1 MIRKVLF
8 LLFSILTLTAQ
19 AQQAIKGKVVDENN
33 EPLPGVNIQIKNT
46 SDGTISNMDGEFSL
60 NVKNNQTLIF
70 SFIGMQTTNVVYRGQ
85 SPLTVVMQSDNND
98 LDEVVVI
105 GYQTVKKADLTGAVS
120 VLKPETLR
128 NKVVTGTVADALA
141 TLPGVT
147 VRTAG
152 NPGAEG
158 NVEIRGTSTFGTSQ
172 PLYVVDG
179 IVGGANRDFNFN
191 DIESIQVLKDA
202 SAAAIYGSRAANGV
216 IIITTKKGQ
225 EGKMVIDA
233 SAKATLQWLPKYDLT
248 NRDQWIKLNDLAFA
262 NGNRTPANHFE
273 GNTDWQKEA
282 LKTGILQ
289 DYNLSVSGGGQSG
302 TYFISGNYQ
311 TNSGTAYGTSSNR
324 ITLRSNTQ
332 AHRDFGKDVTVRV
345 GENIILSNYKV
356 DEIGRASCRERVS
369 SPV

>member
-8 LLFSILTLTAQ
+8 LLFSVLALTAQ

-33 EPLPGVNIQIKNT
+33 EPLPGVNVQIKNT

-70 SFIGMQTTNVVYRGQ
+70 SFIGMQTTDVVYKGQ

-158 NVEIRGTSTFGTSQ
+158 NVEIRGTSTFGSSQ

-191 DIESIQVLKDA
+191 DIESIQDLKDA
-202 SAAAIYGSRAANGV
+202 SDAAI
-216 IIITTKKGQ
+216 
-225 EGKMVIDA
+225 
-233 SAKATLQWLPKYDLT
+233 
-248 NRDQWIKLNDLAFA
+248 
-262 NGNRTPANHFE
+262 
-273 GNTDWQKEA
+273 
-282 LKTGILQ
+282 
-289 DYNLSVSGGGQSG
+289 
-302 TYFISGNYQ
+302 
-311 TNSGTAYGTSSNR
+311 
-324 ITLRSNTQ
+324 
-332 AHRDFGKDVTVRV
+332 
-345 GENIILSNYKV
+345 
-356 DEIGRASCRERVS
+356 
-369 SPV
+369 